1 MKPHGTLRPS
11 TYSRIQE
18 LGDDFIR
25 FILAINSEWREN
37 YNLRLVFFFFILA
50 IFPPSYKKERWES
63 RFTSTRRTGSPG
75 FALPPASPAE
85 YRFAV
90 SFCTRTAA
98 RAVSSLLRCF
108 LAAICAVP
116 DDQFLDFDQPG
127 HERRLGPQ
135 DAGHQ
140 GTQRSGVARSAELCE
155 RPGPLAFSRQDSL
168 FLAV

>member
-50 IFPPSYKKERWES
+50 IFPPSYKKEGWES
-63 RFTSTRRTGSPG
+63 RFTSIRRTGSPG

-85 YRFAV
+85 YRLAV
-90 SFCTRTAA
+90 SFCTRAA
-98 RAVSSLLRCF
+98 VRAASSLLRCF
-108 LAAICAVP
+108 
-116 DDQFLDFDQPG
+116 PG
-127 HERRLGPQ
+127 CNLR
-135 DAGHQ
+135 
-140 GTQRSGVARSAELCE
+140 GT
-155 RPGPLAFSRQDSL
+155 
-168 FLAV
+168 

>member
-1 MKPHGTLRPS
+1 MKPHGILMPS
-11 TYSRIQE
+11 AYSQIQE
-18 LGDDFIR
+18 LGDDLRR

-37 YNLRLVFFFFILA
+37 YSLFLVFFFFILA

-63 RFTSTRRTGSPG
+63 RFTSIRRTGSPG

-108 LAAICAVP
+108 LAAVRAVP
-116 DDQFLDFDQPG
+116 DSQFLDLDQPG
-127 HERRLGPQ
+127 HGRRLGPQ

-140 GTQRSGVARSAELCE
+140 GTQRSGDARSAALCR
-155 RPGPLAFSRQDSL
+155 RPSPLAFSRPDPL
-168 FLAV
+168 YPAV